1 MELGQ
6 RGLFDP
12 AFIFGQFD
20 AAGDRS
26 QLYHLFGETQLDMS
40 VTELLASY
48 GVIDGVAEYDSVSRW
63 DNDYYNAENG

>member
-1 MELGQ
+1 
-6 RGLFDP
+6 
-12 AFIFGQFD
+12 
-20 AAGDRS
+20 
-26 QLYHLFGETQLDMS
+26 MS